1 MHASMRVY
9 SPVSRLRARWPRGTR
24 SRMPPRPAPALIA
37 CLLGSALAAQAALF
51 SASATIEEGD
61 TTYDGQDIIVSN
73 CTLTVNGPHAFASL
87 SLIHNATLAHTA
99 CTDEQVYAIDLT
111 ISGALTLDAS
121 SKIDVTGRGF
131 RAGRTAGNSSVG
143 GATWPSGGS
152 YGGLGAGSSANKT
165 YGDFRN
171 PVEPGSGSSNVSGG
185 GLIRITAG
193 SAVVD
198 GVIRA
203 NGANGGYDYPCGGSG
218 GGIRLDVV
226 ALSGSGR
233 VEADGGRMSGASN
246 SGHAIGGG
254 GGRVA
259 LYYGES
265 TFDLT
270 NGVRALA
277 GEGIPQALA
286 MALRVM
292 VHAGRSICVKRTA
305 QKACFESTTTT
316 RTSACGRRWGCRAT
330 ARRIFRV
337 TTYSF
342 QVPTWWSCLSTR
354 CPCLRTG

>member
-1 MHASMRVY
+1 LSGSGRVEADGGSMSGASQSGTAIGGGGGRVALYHAEATFDLTNGVRALAGVGINQWGAQNHGAPGTVYLRRADGAEGELRIDNLNATVGRWTPLGQPGDGAVDLAGDHLVISGTNVVVAPDHKMPIFADRVTLWNGALLTHQACTADQVY
-9 SPVSRLRARWPRGTR
+9 SL
-24 SRMPPRPAPALIA
+24 
-37 CLLGSALAAQAALF
+37 
-51 SASATIEEGD
+51 D
-61 TTYDGQDIIVSN
+61 
-73 CTLTVNGPHAFASL
+73 LTVEEALVIDTASR
-87 SLIHNATLAHTA
+87 
-99 CTDEQVYAIDLT
+99 ID
-111 ISGALTLDAS
+111 A
-121 SKIDVTGRGF
+121 TGRGYL
-131 RAGRTAGNSSVG
+131 AGRTTGNSIVG

-152 YGGLGAGSSANKT
+152 YGGLGAGSPANKT
-165 YGDFRN
+165 HGDFRE
-171 PVEPGSGSSNVSGG
+171 PVEPGSGSSNVAGG
-185 GLIRITAG
+185 GLLRITAG

-277 GEGIPQALA
+277 GVGINQW
-286 MALRVM
+286 
-292 VHAGRSICVKRTA
+292 GA
-305 QKACFESTTTT
+305 QNHGAPGT
-316 RTSACGRRWGCRAT
+316 
-330 ARRIFRV
+330 V
-337 TTYSF
+337 
-342 QVPTWWSCLSTR
+342 
-354 CPCLRTG
+354 